1 MNEWVRQFVRAV
13 RAGLPVRGRSERQ
26 FLRELRAQLEDAFA
40 HRPPASVEEVSAQIG
55 TPEEVVGSYLF
66 QLDPDDLARRI
77 RRAKRWRRTLVCV
90 LLVLFLV
97 GGLCF
102 CVLSHGYF
110 AFAKTIDE
118 GTGYFVDLSEGIE

>member
-13 RAGLPVRGRSERQ
+13 RAGLPVRGRSERR

-55 TPEEVVGSYLF
+55 TPEEVVDSYLF

-77 RRAKRWRRTLVCV
+77 RRAKWWKRLAVGVIAVLMITFCICV
-90 LLVLFLV
+90 YIVQNDYQSYTDTINY
-97 GGLCF
+97 GI
-102 CVLSHGYF
+102 GYYV
-110 AFAKTIDE
+110 DE
-118 GTGYFVDLSEGIE
+118 LE